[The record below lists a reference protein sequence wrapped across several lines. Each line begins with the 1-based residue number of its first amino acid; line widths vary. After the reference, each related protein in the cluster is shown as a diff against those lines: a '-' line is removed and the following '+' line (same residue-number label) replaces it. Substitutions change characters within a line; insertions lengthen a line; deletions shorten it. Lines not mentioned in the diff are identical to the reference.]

1 MSMIAYLQQIPP
13 QLVGAIQAEP
23 GLLEGLIEEAT
34 ETPEIKE
41 LSEAA
46 AVALDI
52 DKDWHGL
59 HYLLTGQA
67 WESPGVLGQVI
78 LGGQEVGEDLG
89 YGAAR
94 LLLPEQVRGVA
105 EALRVLSPDELMGKF
120 DPAGLNDADIYP
132 GNWEEADRPGL
143 GESYEN
149 VASYYQDAAAQ
160 GQGMLLYLL

>member
-1 MSMIAYLQQIPP
+1 MSMIAYLQQISPA
-13 QLVGAIQAEP
+13 LVEAIQGNP
-23 GLLEGLIEEAT
+23 SLLETLIDSAT
-34 ETPEIKE
+34 ETPETEE
-41 LSEAA
+41 LSATA
-46 AVALDI
+46 TVALDI

-67 WESPGVLGQVI
+67 WESPGILGQVI
-78 LGGQEVGEDLG
+78 LGGQEVGDDLG

-94 LLLPEQVRGVA
+94 LLTSEQVQVVA
-105 EALRVLSPDELMGKF
+105 QALSHLSTDEFAAKF
-120 DPAGLNDADIYP
+120 NPSQLNEADIYP

-143 GESYEN
+143 AESYEN